1 VIPNQDFTVRALRG
15 NAVLR
20 WEYRPGS
27 SLFFVWS
34 QQREQEF
41 DDARANVAGQSV
53 RTFADPGRHVFLIKF
68 SRWIGR

>member
-1 VIPNQDFTVRALRG
+1 MRALRG

-27 SLFFVWS
+27 SLFFVWT
-34 QQREQEF
+34 QQREEAS
-41 DDARANVAGQSV
+41 DDVRSNVGAQAL

>member
-1 VIPNQDFTVRALRG
+1 M
-15 NAVLR
+15 LR

-27 SLFFVWS
+27 SLFFVWT
-34 QQREQEF
+34 QQREGDF
-41 DDARANVAGQSV
+41 DNVRPNVGTEAL